1 MQNQNQQQKIPK
13 GERELVRADV
23 IAQIY
28 KVEVSSVYK
37 WAKTEKI
44 PSEKIQG
51 IRRFHVP
58 SVRQKLEGL
67 YQISDDDLAL
77 GIFC

>member
-1 MQNQNQQQKIPK
+1 MQNQDQHQKIPN
-13 GERELVRADV
+13 GERKLVRADV

-28 KVEVSSVYK
+28 NVEVSIVYK
-37 WAKTEKI
+37 WAKTGKI

-67 YQISDDDLAL
+67 YQISEDDLEL

>member
-1 MQNQNQQQKIPK
+1 MQNQNQQQKIPN

-23 IAQIY
+23 VAQIY
-28 KVEVSSVYK
+28 DTEVSTVYK
-37 WAKTEKI
+37 WANTGKI

-67 YQISDDDLAL
+67 YQISDDDLEL

>member
-1 MQNQNQQQKIPK
+1 MQNQDQQQKIPN
-13 GERELVRADV
+13 GERELVRADA

-28 KVEVSSVYK
+28 KVEVSIVYK
-37 WAKTEKI
+37 WAKTGKI

-67 YQISDDDLAL
+67 YRISDDDLEL

>member
-1 MQNQNQQQKIPK
+1 MQNQDQQQKIPN

-28 KVEVSSVYK
+28 NVEVSIVYK
-37 WAKTEKI
+37 WAKTGKI

-67 YQISDDDLAL
+67 YRISDDDLEL

>member
-1 MQNQNQQQKIPK
+1 MQNQDQQQKIPN
-13 GERELVRADV
+13 GERKLVRADV

-28 KVEVSSVYK
+28 NVEVSIVYK
-37 WAKTEKI
+37 WAKTGKI

-67 YQISDDDLAL
+67 YQISEDDLEL

>member
-1 MQNQNQQQKIPK
+1 MQNQDQEQKIQN
-13 GERELVRADV
+13 GERELVRADM
-23 IAQIY
+23 IARIY
-28 KVEVSSVYK
+28 DTEVSTVYK
-37 WAKTEKI
+37 WAKTGKI

-67 YQISDDDLAL
+67 YRISDDDLEL